1 MNMGILPWRLRDT
14 SINKTTINSK
24 QQAKKN
30 TTEIMTKKFVDLST
44 LDGKN
49 GLTIINGNDKDD
61 NLGYSISNAGDI
73 NGDGI
78 NDIIIG
84 APLSDPNDQSNAG
97 NSYIVFGSNNG
108 FANIID
114 ISTLD
119 GINGFTVNG
128 GGIGDQSGRSVSAAG
143 DINGDGIDDLII
155 GAPFADSNG
164 DDSGAAYLIFGRR
177 SFSSLPTINPSNLG
191 DNGFIINGL
200 NPQDQLGYRVSG
212 AGDINQDGFDDV
224 IIAAP
229 PNAYVYPPVT
239 GDQAGKVYVIFGSE
253 KFNPSNPNFDLN
265 SLNGNNGFV
274 INGSRADDYLGVG
287 LNRGGDFNG
296 DGIDDLIIGSP
307 FNDFN
312 GFRSGQAYV
321 IFGRKESF
329 SSSLYVSQLDGV
341 NGVVINGQEGDQLG
355 FSVSSAGDINH
366 DGIGDIIVSAHD
378 ADPNGIDAAGV
389 AYVVFG
395 ARTQFSSQLDLSNL
409 NGNNGFVINGIG
421 ELDKASW
428 AVTGLGDVNGDG
440 IDDLLVSASHAD
452 ANGDNSGQGYVI
464 FGGDKFSSAIN
475 LAEIDD
481 TKGFIINGKS
491 ENHNLGYSASG
502 VGDINGDGVSDI
514 LISAPFAGSGEV
526 YVVFGKNSPTDTG
539 EITDEVTEG
548 NGGESDIINEAPSG
562 LFLKTNNRVDENG
575 LESNVIG
582 TFTTVDPN
590 ADDSF
595 TYSLSDDE
603 NYPDNGLFSI
613 QDNQLISK
621 ESLDF
626 ENQPIYTISVITTDR
641 GGLSLT
647 AEFTIDGTEDEI
659 TGGVI
664 EDNNS
669 ESEGTPDEIL
679 DGVMG
684 EGDSDNNSTEGSGSD
699 LTDSPDIPST
709 STGSDLTD
717 SSDIPST
724 STGSADNILSSN
736 NNVLSSSTTRVE
748 FQLMDKIPASIRELG
763 VFTVDDPSGKINGIA
778 PGQVGYSEAALARS
792 KVVFSILS
800 KTPNEFNNAN
810 VTRILGFQEANPNLR
825 FYVIDNGTTDSVKNG
840 LLPINQVTFL
850 DSSNLQ
856 VTQLPDNSFS
866 LQSNDLVF
874 KARPTTKPLPMG
886 ANLQEKSQG
895 ESIDLR
901 GVTGPVNAQF
911 TVYRE
916 ASFDNYVG
924 FYKVTDEKGGI
935 DTNNDGTADLLP
947 GDAGYIQA
955 AVNQHLSGLGLNV
968 PDGNKST
975 FNSTLSG
982 GGLYV
987 PFIIVNGRPDT
998 VLNSDI
1004 SANSN
1009 PDIYFTYLGA
1019 NSDRVDHVRLL
1030 GDNTFGFEDLRGG
1043 GDRDY
1048 NDLVVQVNMSANV

>member
-1 MNMGILPWRLRDT
+1 MGILPWRLRDT
-14 SINKTTINSK
+14 SINKNTINSK
-24 QQAKKN
+24 QQANKN

-329 SSSLYVSQLDGV
+329 SSSLDVSQLDGV

-452 ANGDNSGQGYVI
+452 ANNDNSGQGYVI

-1019 NSDRVDHVRLL
+1019 NPDRVDHVRLL

>member
-1 MNMGILPWRLRDT
+1 MGLLPWRFRDT

-24 QQAKKN
+24 HKATKN

-49 GLTIINGNDKDD
+49 GLTIINSNDKND

-78 NDIIIG
+78 QDIIIG
-84 APLSDPNDQSNAG
+84 SPLSDPNDQSNAG
-97 NSYIVFGSNNG
+97 NSYIVFGNNNSS
-108 FANIID
+108 ANIID

-128 GGIGDQSGRSVSAAG
+128 SGIGDQSGRCVSAAG

-177 SFSSLPTINPSNLG
+177 DFSSLPTINPSSLG

-200 NPQDQLGYRVSG
+200 NPQDQLGYRVSS
-212 AGDINQDGFDDV
+212 AGDLNHDGFDDV

-253 KFNPSNPNFDLN
+253 KFNPSNPNFDTCNFDLN
-265 SLNGNNGFV
+265 SLDGNNGFV
-274 INGSRADDYLGVG
+274 INGSRADDYLGIG

-307 FNDFN
+307 FHDFN

-321 IFGRKESF
+321 IFGSKESF
-329 SSSLYVSQLDGV
+329 SSSLNVSQLDGV
-341 NGVVINGQEGDQLG
+341 NGLVINGQEGDQLG

-378 ADPNGIDAAGV
+378 ADPNGVDAAGV

-395 ARTQFSSQLDLSNL
+395 ASTQFNSELDLSNL

-421 ELDKASW
+421 ELDKTSW

-440 IDDLLVSASHAD
+440 IDDLLVSAAHAD
-452 ANGDNSGQGYVI
+452 ANGDNSGQAYVI
-464 FGGDKFSSAIN
+464 FGGNKFSSTIN

-526 YVVFGKNSPTDTG
+526 YVVFGNNGLTDTG

-548 NGGESDIINEAPSG
+548 NGGESDIINEAPRG
-562 LFLKTNNRVDENG
+562 LFLKINNIDGNA

-590 ADDSF
+590 GDDSF

-603 NYPDNGLFSI
+603 NYPDNALFSI
-613 QDNQLISK
+613 QDHQLISK

-626 ENQPIYTISVITTDR
+626 ESQPSYTISVTTTDS

-647 AEFTIDGTEDEI
+647 REFTIDGTEDEI

-664 EDNNS
+664 EDNNG
-669 ESEGTPDEIL
+669 ESEITNVDGNPDEIL

-684 EGDSDNNSTEGSGSD
+684 EGDSDNNSTE
-699 LTDSPDIPST
+699 P
-709 STGSDLTD
+709 TGS
-717 SSDIPST
+717 I
-724 STGSADNILSSN
+724 DNILRNN

-763 VFTVDDPSGKINGIA
+763 VFTVDDASGKINGIA

-792 KVVFSILS
+792 KVVFSVLS

-810 VTRILGFQEANPNLR
+810 VSRILGFEVANPNLR

-874 KARPTTKPLPMG
+874 KARPTTQPLPVG
-886 ANLQEKSQG
+886 TNLQEKSQG

-901 GVTGPVNAQF
+901 GVTGPLNAEF

-924 FYKVTDEKGGI
+924 FYKVTDENGGI

-947 GDAGYIQA
+947 GDSGYIQA

-968 PDGNKST
+968 ANGNKST
-975 FNSTLSG
+975 FNSNLLG

-998 VLNSDI
+998 ILNSDI
-1004 SANSN
+1004 SASSN

-1043 GDRDY
+1043 GDMDY
-1048 NDLVVQVNMSANV
+1048 NDLVVQVNISARV

>member
-1 MNMGILPWRLRDT
+1 MKMGLLPWRLRDT
-14 SINKTTINSK
+14 SINETTISSK
-24 QQAKKN
+24 QQATKN

-49 GLTIINGNDKDD
+49 GFTIINSNDKND

-78 NDIIIG
+78 HDIIIG
-84 APLSDPNDQSNAG
+84 APLSDTNDQSNAG

-128 GGIGDQSGRSVSAAG
+128 SEIGDQSGRSVSAAG

-164 DDSGAAYLIFGRR
+164 DDSGAAYVIFGRS

-200 NPQDQLGYRVSG
+200 NPQDQLGYRVSS
-212 AGDINQDGFDDV
+212 AGDLNQDGFDDV

-253 KFNPSNPNFDLN
+253 KFNPSNPNFDTSNFDLN
-265 SLNGNNGFV
+265 V

-321 IFGRKESF
+321 IFGSKESF
-329 SSSLYVSQLDGV
+329 SSSLNVSQLDGV
-341 NGVVINGQEGDQLG
+341 NGFVINGQEGDQLG
-355 FSVSSAGDINH
+355 FSVSTAGDINH

-378 ADPNGIDAAGV
+378 ADPQGVDAAGA

-395 ARTQFSSQLDLSNL
+395 ARTQFNSKLDLSSL

-421 ELDKASW
+421 ELDKTSW
-428 AVTGLGDVNGDG
+428 AVAGLGDVNGDG
-440 IDDLLVSASHAD
+440 IDDLLVSAIHAD

-464 FGGDKFSSAIN
+464 FGSKESFSSSLN
-475 LAEIDD
+475 VSQLDGVN
-481 TKGFIINGKS
+481 GFIINGKS

-502 VGDINGDGVSDI
+502 AGDINGDGISDI

-526 YVVFGKNSPTDTG
+526 YVVFGNNGSTDTG

-548 NGGESDIINEAPSG
+548 DGGESE
-562 LFLKTNNRVDENG
+562 
-575 LESNVIG
+575 
-582 TFTTVDPN
+582 
-590 ADDSF
+590 
-595 TYSLSDDE
+595 
-603 NYPDNGLFSI
+603 
-613 QDNQLISK
+613 
-621 ESLDF
+621 
-626 ENQPIYTISVITTDR
+626 
-641 GGLSLT
+641 
-647 AEFTIDGTEDEI
+647 EFTIDGTEDEI

-669 ESEGTPDEIL
+669 ESEITNIDGNPDEIL

-684 EGDSDNNSTEGSGSD
+684 EGDSDNNSTEGLGSD
-699 LTDSPDIPST
+699 ITDSPDIEST
-709 STGSDLTD
+709 PTGSV
-717 SSDIPST
+717 
-724 STGSADNILSSN
+724 DNILGN
-736 NNVLSSSTTRVE
+736 NNVLSSSTTKVE

-763 VFTVDDPSGKINGIA
+763 VFTVDDASGKINGIA

-792 KVVFSILS
+792 KVVFSVLS

-825 FYVIDNGTTDSVKNG
+825 FYVIDNGTTDAVKND

-874 KARPTTKPLPMG
+874 KARPTTQPLPMG
-886 ANLQEKSQG
+886 TNLQEKSQG

-935 DTNNDGTADLLP
+935 DTNSDGTADLLP
-947 GDAGYIQA
+947 GDAGYIQS

-968 PDGNKST
+968 ANGNKST
-975 FNSTLSG
+975 FNNTLSG

-998 VLNSDI
+998 VLNSDL

-1009 PDIYFTYLGA
+1009 PNIYFTYLGA

-1043 GDRDY
+1043 GDMDY
-1048 NDLVVQVNMSANV
+1048 NDLVVQVNMSARV